1 MSLGYRYT
9 VDDEGCE
16 VFHQL
21 PRRQRERLFEFF
33 RQLAAH
39 PFTNGDFQE
48 AGTRGEPLEVAL
60 YENEFLLTW
69 HADHAVKQ
77 VRIVRIEVV

>member
-21 PRRQRERLFEFF
+21 SRRQRERLLGFF

-39 PFTNGDFQE
+39 PFTSGDYQE
-48 AGTRGEPLEVAL
+48 TGTRGESSEVAL
-60 YENEFLLTW
+60 FESEFLVTW
-69 HADHAVKQ
+69 HVDHAVKQ
-77 VRIVRIEVV
+77 ARIVRLEIV

>member
-9 VDDEGCE
+9 VDDAGCE

-21 PRRQRERLFEFF
+21 PRRQREHLLALF

-39 PFTNGDFQE
+39 PFTSGDYRE
-48 AGTRGEPLEVAL
+48 PDTHGESLEVSL
-60 YENEFLLTW
+60 FENEFLVTW
-69 HADHAVKQ
+69 RSDHAAKQ
-77 VRIVRIEVV
+77 VRIVRVEVV